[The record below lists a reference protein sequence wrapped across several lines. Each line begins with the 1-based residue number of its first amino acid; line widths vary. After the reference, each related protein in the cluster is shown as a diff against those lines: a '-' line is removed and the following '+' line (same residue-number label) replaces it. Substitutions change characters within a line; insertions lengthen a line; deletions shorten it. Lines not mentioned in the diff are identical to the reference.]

1 MKQIIQPE
9 KKQHEA
15 SRGVP
20 VSAAASPAHSSVA
33 IAHVVVV
40 GLGYVGL
47 PLALLARD
55 RGYTV
60 TGIDVDAKKRAQI
73 RRADVPDLDE
83 VFTAAL
89 RREPFVAQS
98 TFAAVKD
105 ADTVIICVPTPVDHT
120 HTPDLTILKSACE
133 AVARHMR
140 KGQLIISESTV
151 NPGTAEEILIPA
163 MEKISG
169 LKAGKDFG
177 FAHCPERIN
186 PGDARWPVE
195 KISRVLGATT
205 KEAREQA
212 AAFYTSILRAPIHR
226 MHTIKEAEAVKM
238 VENSFRDV
246 NIAFVNE
253 LAMSFAKLN
262 IDVLHVLQ
270 GAATKP
276 FGFML
281 HTPGCG
287 VGGHC
292 IPVDPYYLIRYAKEN
307 GFTHRF
313 LSLARDINN
322 GMPTFT
328 VSLLEEELRKQGK
341 SIEHATV
348 ALLGLSYKANMSDL
362 RESPALEI
370 AKILTN
376 RAARVRSFDP
386 FIHEHSTAL
395 TLSEALRGADAV
407 VIATAHD
414 VFTSLSPTILKEYGV
429 TSVIDGRNCL
439 SKEAFEEAGIAYR
452 GIGR

>member
-1 MKQIIQPE
+1 MKQTIHRE
-9 KKQHEA
+9 KKRVE
-15 SRGVP
+15 
-20 VSAAASPAHSSVA
+20 SARMLPIHTTERAPSFKAPLST
-33 IAHVVVV
+33 VVVV

-60 TGIDVDAKKRAQI
+60 HGIDVDPRKRAQI
-73 RRADVPDLDE
+73 RNADIPDLDE
-83 VFTAAL
+83 VFTASL
-89 RREPFVAQS
+89 RRQPFVPQS
-98 TFAAVKD
+98 NFSSIKD
-105 ADTVIICVPTPVDHT
+105 ADMVIICVPTPVDHD
-120 HTPDLTILKSACE
+120 HTPDLSILKSACE
-133 AVARHMR
+133 SVAREMH

-151 NPGTAEEILIPA
+151 NPGTAEEVLIPA

-169 LKAGKDFG
+169 LTAGVDFG
-177 FAHCPERIN
+177 FVHCPERIN
-186 PGDARWPVE
+186 PGDTRWPIE
-195 KISRVLGATT
+195 KIPRVIGATT
-205 KEAREQA
+205 KEARDQA
-212 AAFYTSILRAPIHR
+212 ATFYTSILRAPVHL
-226 MHTIKEAEAVKM
+226 MQNIKEAEAVKM
-238 VENSFRDV
+238 VENSFRDI

-253 LAMSFAKLN
+253 LAMSFTKLN

-276 FGFML
+276 FAFMM

-292 IPVDPYYLIRYAKEN
+292 IPVDPYYLIGYAKKN
-307 GFTHRF
+307 GFTHKF
-313 LSLARDINN
+313 LSLAREINN

-328 VSLLEEELRKQGK
+328 VQLLEEELRKKGK
-341 SIEHATV
+341 DISEATV
-348 ALLGLSYKANMSDL
+348 ALLGLSYKANVSDL

-376 RAARVRSFDP
+376 RAAKMRSFDP

-395 TLSEALRGADAV
+395 TVSEALRGADAV

-414 VFTSLSPTILKEYGV
+414 VFTSLSPAILKEYGIKV
-429 TSVIDGRNCL
+429 VIDGRNCL
-439 SKEAFEEAGIAYR
+439 SKEGFEEAGVAYR